1 MVRKKGRISPRGVA
15 EPAWV
20 QGGSVPAGQS
30 EHVFD
35 NRTSALLLIVLGT
48 RAKGA
53 NATVRIVA
61 SDTEH
66 PLEDVPLPPG
76 SARMW
81 AISVDGGSQLE
92 IAGGDAGV
100 DWTVLSIAPH

>member
-1 MVRKKGRISPRGVA
+1 MVTKNKRVVPRGIG
-15 EPAWV
+15 ESAWV
-20 QGGSVPAGQS
+20 QGGSVPAGQA
-30 EHVFD
+30 EQVFD

-81 AISVDGGSQLE
+81 AISVDGGNQLE